1 MDELFLIGENRRMTI
16 FINGEALELDGV
28 STLAGLLDALELPKQ
43 RVAIELNK
51 TVIRKQDWE
60 STEVANNDKVEVV
73 HFVGGG

>member
-1 MDELFLIGENRRMTI
+1 MTI
-16 FINGEALELDGV
+16 FINGEARELDGV

-51 TVIRKQDWE
+51 HVIRKQDWD
-60 STEVANNDKVEVV
+60 STNVADNDKVEVV

>member
-1 MDELFLIGENRRMTI
+1 MTI
-16 FINGEALELDGV
+16 FINGEARELDGI

-51 TVIRKQDWE
+51 HVIRKQDWHC
-60 STEVANNDKVEVV
+60 TEVANNDKVEVV

>member
-1 MDELFLIGENRRMTI
+1 MTI
-16 FINGEALELDGV
+16 FINGEARELDGV

-51 TVIRKQDWE
+51 QVIRKQDWE
-60 STEVANNDKVEVV
+60 STQVASNDKIEVI